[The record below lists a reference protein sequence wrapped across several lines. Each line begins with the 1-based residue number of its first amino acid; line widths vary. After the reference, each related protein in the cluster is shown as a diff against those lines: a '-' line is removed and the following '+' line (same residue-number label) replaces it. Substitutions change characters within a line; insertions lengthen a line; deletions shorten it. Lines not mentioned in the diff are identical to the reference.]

1 MPVLRQSHVRNFT
14 TLPNELLQDQRLS
27 CRDRGLLVWMLSKPP
42 DWSFSKKSI
51 EAELAK
57 DGESS
62 IQAGMKSLQKAGYLK
77 IDRKRQERG
86 KLSVAVWTVF
96 DCPQLENQSVDNSPQ
111 LDFPQ
116 LDNAAYTKKELKK
129 ERRLR
134 PPQRA
139 GGSQR
144 FTMTRRRES
153 GSGEAQRDRK

>member
-1 MPVLRQSHVRNFT
+1 MPVLRQAHKANFT

-27 CRDRGLLVWMLSKPP
+27 CRDRGVLVWMLSKPP

-51 EAELAK
+51 EAELAN

-62 IQAGMKSLQKAGYLK
+62 IQAGVKNLQKAGYLK

-96 DCPQLENQSVDNSPQ
+96 DCPQLENQSVDISPQ

-116 LDNAAYTKKELKK
+116 LDNASIAK
-129 ERRLR
+129 ERINKRKKAVPALE
-134 PPQRA
+134 
-139 GGSQR
+139 GGRQPEIYFDPESGAY
-144 FTMTRRRES
+144 RRR
-153 GSGEAQRDRK
+153 GTA

>member
-51 EAELAK
+51 EAELAN

-62 IQAGMKSLQKAGYLK
+62 IQAGMKRLQKAGYLR
-77 IDRKRQERG
+77 IERKRQERG
-86 KLSVAVWTVF
+86 KLSASIWTVF
-96 DCPQLENQSVDNSPQ
+96 DCPQLENQSVDISPQ

-116 LDNAAYTKKELKK
+116 LDTPPLQRKKEQKK
-129 ERRLR
+129 KGCARLR
-134 PPQRA
+134 GRA
-139 GGSQR
+139 
-144 FTMTRRRES
+144 
-153 GSGEAQRDRK
+153 AARDLL

>member
-1 MPVLRQSHVRNFT
+1 MPVLRQAHKANFT

-51 EAELAK
+51 EAELAN

-62 IQAGMKSLQKAGYLK
+62 IQAGVKNLQKAGYLK

-116 LDNAAYTKKELKK
+116 LDNATCTK
-129 ERRLR
+129 ERINKRKQAVPALE
-134 PPQRA
+134 
-139 GGSQR
+139 GGRQPEIYFDPESGAY
-144 FTMTRRRES
+144 RRR
-153 GSGEAQRDRK
+153 GTA

>member
-1 MPVLRQSHVRNFT
+1 MPVLRQSRVRNFT

-27 CRDRGLLVWMLSKPP
+27 CRDRGLLVWMLSKPL

-51 EAELAK
+51 EAELAR

-62 IQAGMKSLQKAGYLK
+62 IQAGVKNLQKAGYLK

-96 DCPQLENQSVDNSPQ
+96 DCPQLENPAVDASPQ

-116 LDNAAYTKKELKK
+116 LDNAAYTKNSSYKK
-129 ERRLR
+129 GSAVPALR
-134 PPQRA
+134 
-139 GGSQR
+139 GGEQPEIYYDAESGEWK
-144 FTMTRRRES
+144 RRET
-153 GSGEAQRDRK
+153 A

>member
-51 EAELAK
+51 EAELAN

-62 IQAGMKSLQKAGYLK
+62 IQAGMKRLQKAGYLR
-77 IDRKRQERG
+77 IERRRQERG
-86 KLSVAVWTVF
+86 KLSASIWTVF
-96 DCPQLENQSVDNSPQ
+96 DCPQ

-116 LDNAAYTKKELKK
+116 LDNAAYTK
-129 ERRLR
+129 
-134 PPQRA
+134 
-139 GGSQR
+139 
-144 FTMTRRRES
+144 
-153 GSGEAQRDRK
+153 DRKNKREKAVPALEGGRQPEIYFDSEAGEWKRRGTA

>member
-51 EAELAK
+51 EAELAR

-62 IQAGMKSLQKAGYLK
+62 IQAGVKNLQKAGYLK

-86 KLSVAVWTVF
+86 KLSVVVWTVF

-116 LDNAAYTKKELKK
+116 LDNAAYTKYGIYK
-129 ERRLR
+129 RGNAVPALR
-134 PPQRA
+134 
-139 GGSQR
+139 GGEQPGIYYDA
-144 FTMTRRRES
+144 ES
-153 GSGEAQRDRK
+153 GEWKRRGTA

>member
-62 IQAGMKSLQKAGYLK
+62 IQAGMKNLQKAGYLK

-86 KLSVAVWTVF
+86 KLSASIWTVF
-96 DCPQLENQSVDNSPQ
+96 DCPQLENQSMDNSPQ

-116 LDNAAYTKKELKK
+116 LDNAAYTKERIKK
-129 ERRLR
+129 REKAASALEGGRQPEIYFDQEAGEWKRRGT
-134 PPQRA
+134 A
-139 GGSQR
+139 
-144 FTMTRRRES
+144 
-153 GSGEAQRDRK
+153 